1 MKYVSIGEASA
12 TYHIPE
18 STLRYYEKQ
27 GLLPLMERDA
37 AGRRLFSEM
46 QMALLETVLRLKQTH
61 MPIHDIR
68 KYIAWVIEGEST
80 TELRLGMMTKHK
92 QAVLDEIASMT
103 EALQGIDVK
112 ITRYTE
118 RLQKNRS

>member
-1 MKYVSIGEASA
+1 MKYYSIGEASA
-12 TYHIPE
+12 KFNIPE

-37 AGRRLFSEM
+37 ADRRLFSEH

-68 KYIAWVIEGEST
+68 QYIGWVIEGEST
-80 TELRLGMMTKHK
+80 TELRLEMMTKHK
-92 QAVLDEIASMT
+92 QAVLDEIAVMT
-103 EALQGIDVK
+103 EALQSIDWK
-112 ITRYTE
+112 IDRYIN
-118 RLQKNRS
+118 RLQKK

>member
-12 TYHIPE
+12 AYNIPE

-61 MPIHDIR
+61 MPIHDI
-68 KYIAWVIEGEST
+68 KQYIAWVVEGDGT
-80 TELRLGMMTKHK
+80 TQLRLDMMTKHK
-92 QAVLDEIASMT
+92 QAVLDEISSMT
-103 EALQGIDVK
+103 EALEGIDYK
-112 ITRYTE
+112 IDRYNR
-118 RLQKNRS
+118 RLQSK